1 MFALFGSVAG
11 INKGWQPKNC
21 LVVVSSGVFIMVS
34 GQFKKCICL
43 ATEPQELEEKVLLE
57 PEELQCVGLCLFSC
71 SALLGGWAGA
81 IHRPSC
87 WTMPFW
93 LTPVQAFLTL
103 RAREHPLLHHA
114 VW

>member
-1 MFALFGSVAG
+1 MFALFGPVAG

-21 LVVVSSGVFIMVS
+21 LVVVGSVLFI
-34 GQFKKCICL
+34 GLFKTIGFV
-43 ATEPQELEEKVLLE
+43 ATEPRVLEKKVPLE
-57 PEELQCVGLCLFSC
+57 PEELQCFGLCLFSC

-103 RAREHPLLHHA
+103 RAREHLLLHHA
-114 VW
+114 V